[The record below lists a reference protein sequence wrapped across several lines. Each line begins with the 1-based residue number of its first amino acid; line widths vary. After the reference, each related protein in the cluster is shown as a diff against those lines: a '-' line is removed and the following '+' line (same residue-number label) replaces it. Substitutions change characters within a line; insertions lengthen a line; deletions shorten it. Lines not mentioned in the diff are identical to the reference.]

1 MSRQKKDFK
10 ALNCKL
16 DATIWDALDN
26 HCEETGISKTFA
38 VEKAVKKDL
47 EDYQEQQNKLKELKN
62 K

>member
-16 DATIWDALDN
+16 DSTIWDALDN

-38 VEKAVKKDL
+38 VEKAVKKYL